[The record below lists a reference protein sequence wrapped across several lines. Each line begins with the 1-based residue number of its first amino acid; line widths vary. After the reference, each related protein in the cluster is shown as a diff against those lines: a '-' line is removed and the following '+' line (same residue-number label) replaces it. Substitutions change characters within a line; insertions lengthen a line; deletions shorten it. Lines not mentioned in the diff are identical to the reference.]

1 MLIVTGGAGF
11 IGSNLVRELI
21 DKTGEKVLV
30 VDDLS
35 NGKKY
40 QNISNLNISDYL
52 DYQEFIDSVDKNQ
65 SLLKGVKCIFH
76 QGACTDTTEWDGRYM
91 MKTNFTFSKKLLHA
105 SIESNVRFIYAS
117 SAAVYGSSKDFN
129 EHEDNEDPLNV
140 YGYSKLLFD
149 QYVRNIKKSKGHQI
163 AGLRYFNVYGPGEK
177 FKKSMASVIH
187 HFNSQIKKNGVVN
200 LFKGSHGYE
209 DGEQRR
215 DFIFVNDVCSVNLWL
230 YKNSHISGIF
240 NLGTGASSSFN
251 QVAKEVINWHKK
263 GTINYID
270 FPEDL
275 IDTYQAHTKANIDHL
290 RKAGYEGKFTDI
302 HDGIKQYLDQIVD

>member
-30 VDDLS
+30 VDDLT

-52 DYQEFIDSVDKNQ
+52 DYQEFIDSVNKNQ
-65 SLLKGVKCIFH
+65 SLLKDVKCIFH

-140 YGYSKLLFD
+140 YGH
-149 QYVRNIKKSKGHQI
+149 RH
-163 AGLRYFNVYGPGEK
+163 
-177 FKKSMASVIH
+177 
-187 HFNSQIKKNGVVN
+187 
-200 LFKGSHGYE
+200 
-209 DGEQRR
+209 
-215 DFIFVNDVCSVNLWL
+215 
-230 YKNSHISGIF
+230 
-240 NLGTGASSSFN
+240 
-251 QVAKEVINWHKK
+251 
-263 GTINYID
+263 
-270 FPEDL
+270 
-275 IDTYQAHTKANIDHL
+275 
-290 RKAGYEGKFTDI
+290 
-302 HDGIKQYLDQIVD
+302 